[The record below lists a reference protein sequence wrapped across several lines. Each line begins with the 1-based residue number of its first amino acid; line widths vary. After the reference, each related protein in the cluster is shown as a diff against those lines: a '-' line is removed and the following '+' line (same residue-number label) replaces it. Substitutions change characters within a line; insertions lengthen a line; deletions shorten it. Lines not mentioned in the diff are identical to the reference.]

1 MGLKSVRLLIHVYP
15 NSNPGGLPRRCVAPL
30 APLTLP
36 EDQEVTVTIE
46 PAFQKSAEDVLA
58 LAAAVYQGLPSEVVA
73 DIESIALDRRSFFRE
88 PA

>member
-1 MGLKSVRLLIHVYP
+1 
-15 NSNPGGLPRRCVAPL
+15 L

>member
-1 MGLKSVRLLIHVYP
+1 MASPTRIRAVYHE
-15 NSNPGGLPRRCVAPL
+15 GALHPL
-30 APLTLP
+30 APLTLA

-46 PAFQKSAEDVLA
+46 PAFHKSAEDVLA
-58 LAAAVYQGLPSEVVA
+58 LAAAVYQGLPSEAVA